1 MEMKEDEAR
10 KAMGWEG
17 NSKGLKIIGNIYMA
31 VEEFSRYLLI

>member
-17 NSKGLKIIGNIYMA
+17 NSKDLKIIGNICMA
-31 VEEFSRYLLI
+31 VTVF